1 MENIT
6 LAGTVLRSERKR
18 KAATV
23 EKIGPLVLKDGT
35 EHNSREKQE
44 TEDEKGRERETD
56 LSFSPVSVV

>member
-1 MENIT
+1 MR
-6 LAGTVLRSERKR
+6 GKR